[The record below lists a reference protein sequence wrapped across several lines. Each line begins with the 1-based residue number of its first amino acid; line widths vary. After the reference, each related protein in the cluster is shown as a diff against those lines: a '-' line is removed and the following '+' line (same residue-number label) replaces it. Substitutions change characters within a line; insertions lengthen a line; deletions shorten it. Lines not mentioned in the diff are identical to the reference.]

1 MTDTSIF
8 MTLFLGLIGFLIY
21 IIVIRIVF
29 RVDTTVRNQEAT
41 IFLLMK
47 LWEKQGADPKE
58 IEGFKKRYK
67 NK

>member
-1 MTDTSIF
+1 MEGAS
-8 MTLFLGLIGFLIY
+8 LFFFAFIGFLILA
-21 IIVIRIVF
+21 VICRATFRI
-29 RVDTTVRNQEAT
+29 DAQVRNQEAT

-47 LWEKQGADPKE
+47 LWEKKGADPKE